1 MKAFLPALTIAGLL
15 GLASIAAHAS
25 DGSVTVNGTVATN
38 TCSINGTAA
47 GTQFDKTVTLPT
59 VPLTAVSVSGSSTAG
74 MSAATDLQIVLTNC
88 AGPATKVIASFNADD
103 GFDADNN
110 VWYNLATTGAAKNV
124 EVGLYNSQFKRITAG
139 LVGGNTMANNGA
151 TITNGNATLQYYAQ
165 YGGMLAQGAPQPGTV
180 LAKMTYQL
188 VYQ

>member
-1 MKAFLPALTIAGLL
+1 MKAFLPTVTIAGLL
-15 GLASIAAHAS
+15 GLASIAAHAA
-25 DGSVTVNGTVATN
+25 DGSVSVNGTVATN

-59 VPLTAVSVSGSSTAG
+59 IPVTAVSTSANSVAG

-88 AGPATKVIASFNADD
+88 AGPATKVIASFNS
-103 GFDADNN
+103 DAGYDSNTGT
-110 VWYNLATTGAAKNV
+110 WLNLATTGAAKNV
-124 EVGLYNSQFKRITAG
+124 QIGLYNSQFKRVVAG
-139 LVGGNTMANNGA
+139 LTGNNTMANNGV

>member
-47 GTQFDKTVTLPT
+47 GTPFSKTVTLPT
-59 VPLTAVSVSGSSTAG
+59 IPVTAVSSGNYNAG

-88 AGPATKVIASFNADD
+88 AGPATKVIASFNNDD
-103 GFDADNN
+103 GAVDQNTNAWN
-110 VWYNLATTGAAKNV
+110 NLATTGAAQNI
-124 EVGLYNSQFKRITAG
+124 EVGLFNSQFKRVVPG
-139 LVGGNTMANNGA
+139 LTGFNTMANNGV

-165 YGGMLAQGAPQPGTV
+165 YMGTPAYGAAQPGTV